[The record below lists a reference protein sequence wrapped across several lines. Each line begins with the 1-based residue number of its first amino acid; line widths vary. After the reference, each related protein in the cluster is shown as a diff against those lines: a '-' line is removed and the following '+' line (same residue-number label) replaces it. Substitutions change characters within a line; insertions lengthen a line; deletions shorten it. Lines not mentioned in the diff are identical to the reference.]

1 MTVTAVAIASLITKL
16 GLVRDDVTFQL
27 IATRRKS
34 LRWQKRLLRSFNESV
49 SRRNGSKWK
58 TVNVEK
64 D

>member
-16 GLVRDDVTFQL
+16 GLVRDDVTLQL
-27 IATRRKS
+27 IASRRKS

>member
-27 IATRRKS
+27 IASRRKS